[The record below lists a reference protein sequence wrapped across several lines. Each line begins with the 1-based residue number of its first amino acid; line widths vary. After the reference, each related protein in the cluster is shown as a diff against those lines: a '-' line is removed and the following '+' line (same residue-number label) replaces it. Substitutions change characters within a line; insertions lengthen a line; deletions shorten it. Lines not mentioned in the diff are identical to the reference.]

1 MYVFGQKRTS
11 TMRVRYYLLTE
22 IKTPNG
28 RQNTHPQGTKT
39 ACNLNL
45 LDGIVDFLSSRTDQ
59 IVETVVILLVMD
71 RTVIP
76 VSFLSLSRIKCHDEI
91 NTPRQ
96 GRRVAP
102 VRPLS
107 CPGAVPSHPVT
118 ALHTLS
124 TIRKCWAEPR
134 PGPSPLIECSAAN
147 KMAGAACAG
156 AL

>member
-1 MYVFGQKRTS
+1 M
-11 TMRVRYYLLTE
+11 
-22 IKTPNG
+22 
-28 RQNTHPQGTKT
+28 
-39 ACNLNL
+39 
-45 LDGIVDFLSSRTDQ
+45 
-59 IVETVVILLVMD
+59 ETVVILLVMV

-76 VSFLSLSRIKCHDEI
+76 VSFLSLSRIKYDDEI
-91 NTPRQ
+91 DTPRQ

-102 VRPLS
+102 VPPLS
-107 CPGAVPSHPVT
+107 CPGAVPSHPVA

-134 PGPSPLIECSAAN
+134 PGPSPLIECSPAN

>member
-1 MYVFGQKRTS
+1 M
-11 TMRVRYYLLTE
+11 
-22 IKTPNG
+22 
-28 RQNTHPQGTKT
+28 
-39 ACNLNL
+39 
-45 LDGIVDFLSSRTDQ
+45 
-59 IVETVVILLVMD
+59 ETVVILLVMV

-76 VSFLSLSRIKCHDEI
+76 VSFLSLSRVKCDDEI
-91 NTPRQ
+91 DTPGQ

-102 VRPLS
+102 VPPLS
-107 CPGAVPSHPVT
+107 CPGAVPSHPVA

-134 PGPSPLIECSAAN
+134 PGPSPLIECSPAN